1 MEDEFKSKVFS
12 SRILIFSQLM
22 TTIFNSKD
30 ESFQPFEKLEQR
42 DKNNCSALIRQ
53 RLDQLSADAGRERD
67 MMSYIGL
74 GRGKNVKI
82 NSEDQNSLDIVL
94 KAFYPILSICSGMTN
109 PTQNL
114 AMKKEKMDEV
124 VDFVIQ
130 PVYLPYEENDAAT
143 LPLGVFME
151 GKEVKKELTAFLW
164 QSEEGNNVWIRVGGR
179 VFKVPHTKSET
190 MNIHI
195 KETKTRQF
203 YKCYYSTEKDDGEKI
218 LCAHEQRFPLGIMTV
233 DELTGALK
241 SYRASKQE
249 PIAEMK
255 RLGSHYLKALGIDVD
270 KENTSGENLVDIVA
284 KYGNIDMMRNL
295 LDAGANIFAERN
307 EPTFV
312 MIAGEGDAFKHK
324 AVLLEF
330 LERHK
335 NSRKLDMTNKQG
347 QTALHRAVKSKNK
360 VFVKELIKDLDHSI
374 EDKEGK
380 KPKDYASTNTEIRK
394 LFEALEG
401 KRK

>member
-1 MEDEFKSKVFS
+1 MTTPGTLNFSAITTMQMKKTLEDVKAGVDAIRQAPRKVAEDMFKVALTNIEHERNDLAIKNFEKAVDQATTALNMEDEFKSKVFS

-190 MNIHI
+190 MNIHL

-295 LDAGANIFAERN
+295 LDAGKKRGNNGGRYANKCTLNI
-307 EPTFV
+307 
-312 MIAGEGDAFKHK
+312 I
-324 AVLLEF
+324 
-330 LERHK
+330 
-335 NSRKLDMTNKQG
+335 
-347 QTALHRAVKSKNK
+347 
-360 VFVKELIKDLDHSI
+360 DL
-374 EDKEGK
+374 
-380 KPKDYASTNTEIRK
+380 N
-394 LFEALEG
+394 
-401 KRK
+401 

>member
-1 MEDEFKSKVFS
+1 MTTPGTLNFSAITTMQMKKTLEDVKAGVDAIRQTPRKVAEDMFKVALTNIEHERNDLAIKNFEKAVDQATTALNMEDEFKSKVFS

-295 LDAGANIFAERN
+295 LDAGKKRGNNGGRYANKCTLNI
-307 EPTFV
+307 
-312 MIAGEGDAFKHK
+312 I
-324 AVLLEF
+324 
-330 LERHK
+330 
-335 NSRKLDMTNKQG
+335 
-347 QTALHRAVKSKNK
+347 
-360 VFVKELIKDLDHSI
+360 DL
-374 EDKEGK
+374 
-380 KPKDYASTNTEIRK
+380 N
-394 LFEALEG
+394 
-401 KRK
+401 

>member
-1 MEDEFKSKVFS
+1 MTTPGTLNFSAITTMQMKKTLEDVKAGVDAIRQAPRKVAEDMFKVALTNIEHERNDLAIKNFEKAVDQATTALNMEDEFKSKVFS

-295 LDAGANIFAERN
+295 LDAGKKRGNNGGRYANKCTLNI
-307 EPTFV
+307 
-312 MIAGEGDAFKHK
+312 I
-324 AVLLEF
+324 
-330 LERHK
+330 
-335 NSRKLDMTNKQG
+335 
-347 QTALHRAVKSKNK
+347 
-360 VFVKELIKDLDHSI
+360 DL
-374 EDKEGK
+374 
-380 KPKDYASTNTEIRK
+380 N
-394 LFEALEG
+394 
-401 KRK
+401 

>member
-1 MEDEFKSKVFS
+1 MTTPGTLNFSAITTMQMKKTLEDVKAGVDAIRQAPRKVAEDMFKVALTNIEHERNDLAIKNFEKAVDQATTALNMEDEFKSKVFS

-195 KETKTRQF
+195 KETNTRQF

-295 LDAGANIFAERN
+295 LDAGKKRGNNGGRYANKCTLNI
-307 EPTFV
+307 
-312 MIAGEGDAFKHK
+312 I
-324 AVLLEF
+324 
-330 LERHK
+330 
-335 NSRKLDMTNKQG
+335 
-347 QTALHRAVKSKNK
+347 
-360 VFVKELIKDLDHSI
+360 DL
-374 EDKEGK
+374 
-380 KPKDYASTNTEIRK
+380 N
-394 LFEALEG
+394 
-401 KRK
+401 